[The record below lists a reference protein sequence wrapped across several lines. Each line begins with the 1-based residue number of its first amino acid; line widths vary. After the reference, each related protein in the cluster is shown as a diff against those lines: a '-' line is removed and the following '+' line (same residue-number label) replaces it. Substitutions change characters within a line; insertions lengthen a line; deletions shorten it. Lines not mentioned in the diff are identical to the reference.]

1 VEGLKMKV
9 YEGKGSKNI
18 DQYIKNKVE
27 KKRAEGTAGISS
39 SSPKITDSVHISQT
53 SADMAM
59 AKEIIKDQPEVRVEK
74 VDEVKREINSGS
86 YKVDGKKVAE
96 KIIKENILNELL

>member
-1 VEGLKMKV
+1 MKV

-27 KKRAEGTAGISS
+27 KKRVEDAADISS
-39 SSPKITDSVHISQT
+39 SSPKITDSVQISQA
-53 SADMAM
+53 SADMAK
-59 AKEIIKDQPEVRVEK
+59 AKEIINDQPEVRVEK
-74 VDEVKREINSGS
+74 VDEVKREINNGS